1 MVMVLTQIVTY
12 VYKGYDLIMCTYQVS
27 IVELLY
33 RWDKKKLYT
42 IIDIVYPFLPPL
54 SRSTILFQ
62 FLDFG
67 GDFNYFWSE

>member
-1 MVMVLTQIVTY
+1 
-12 VYKGYDLIMCTYQVS
+12 MCTYQVS